1 MDCLEILDQRV
12 KLGILA
18 FQGKLDQRETEE
30 NWVFQVLS
38 VKRVMK
44 ETRDLPDTG
53 VLSDKKARL
62 HFPHVNSLNMCAKI
76 ALVGVVSTVND

>member
-53 VLSDKKARL
+53 LPGHILEMPILSSNDTSKVWCYRTKRPGFI
-62 HFPHVNSLNMCAKI
+62 FPM
-76 ALVGVVSTVND
+76 